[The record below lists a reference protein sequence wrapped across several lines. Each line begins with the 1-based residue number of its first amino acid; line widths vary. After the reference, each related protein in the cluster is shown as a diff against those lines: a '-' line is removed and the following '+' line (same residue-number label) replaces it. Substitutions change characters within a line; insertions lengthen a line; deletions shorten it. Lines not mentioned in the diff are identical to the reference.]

1 MRQKPPFAEA
11 SANGKNVPRSAHAR
25 GDSARGAPFSI
36 PALGIEPILNSA
48 VMDRLMDWRS
58 NCPTKYKTFRLLLH
72 QLDSGSASNYKLLI
86 LLDKITNSQP
96 SMLSGNLSFV

>member
-1 MRQKPPFAEA
+1 
-11 SANGKNVPRSAHAR
+11 
-25 GDSARGAPFSI
+25 
-36 PALGIEPILNSA
+36 
-48 VMDRLMDWRS
+48 MDWRS